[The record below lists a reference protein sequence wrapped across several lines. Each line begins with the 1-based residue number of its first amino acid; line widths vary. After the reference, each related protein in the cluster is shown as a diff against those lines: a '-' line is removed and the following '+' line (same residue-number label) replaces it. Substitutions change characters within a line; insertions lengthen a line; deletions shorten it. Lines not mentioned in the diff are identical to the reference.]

1 MKIFD
6 SSFRCTAAIS
16 VKRSNRKKSIL
27 DAIFYLCVMSVKN
40 IHRNWALILYNMKHK
55 LTVKL
60 LTASGF
66 TSSVLSYINHFCASM
81 ETEALLF
88 WRRKCM
94 CMLCVLHINYPGVL
108 THPGGFLFLLEK
120 QKGNNPRAN
129 VLIISGCAS
138 LQKSMY
144 SITPGKILTCYKL
157 AKLAS
162 ISKQTNWCQHNSTIM
177 QCILSD
183 LFC

>member
-1 MKIFD
+1 
-6 SSFRCTAAIS
+6 
-16 VKRSNRKKSIL
+16 
-27 DAIFYLCVMSVKN
+27 MSMKN
-40 IHRNWALILYNMKHK
+40 IQRNRALILYNNKHK

-66 TSSVLSYINHFCASM
+66 TSSVVSYINHFCASM

-94 CMLCVLHINYPGVL
+94 CMLCVFHINYPGVL
-108 THPGGFLFLLEK
+108 TYPGGFLFLLEK

-138 LQKSMY
+138 LQK
-144 SITPGKILTCYKL
+144 
-157 AKLAS
+157 A
-162 ISKQTNWCQHNSTIM
+162 
-177 QCILSD
+177 CIL
-183 LFC
+183 